1 MSIFS
6 RISEAASLTRLMS
19 RADAIVLQL
28 TGNNPKHF
36 HPSLYRHLLDH
47 VKAHYDEQA
56 FIEAAPLVPEEAA
69 LIMLT
74 LLYGGSAQSASI
86 NSLHRPAVY
95 KSAIELLRVKMQGS
109 IRPSVS
115 LWAFANTPSTQDYV
129 PNESLAPTVDAH
141 GLSGAKIGQEATAD
155 AINRVTGVAKDQ
167 RSASTYEDV
176 MTRPKAPLTEQQIAE
191 IKARH
196 NELRKKW
203 GD

>member
-19 RADAIVLQL
+19 CADTIVLQL

-56 FIEAAPLVPEEAA
+56 FIEATPLKAEEAA

-74 LLYGGSAQSASI
+74 LLYAGSTQSASV
-86 NSLHRPAVY
+86 NPLHRPAVY
-95 KSAIELLRVKMQGS
+95 KSAIEHLRIKMQDD

-115 LWAFANTPSTQDYV
+115 LWAFASTPSAERRAPV
-129 PNESLAPTVDAH
+129 ESLVPADDRGELPETKIKQESTV
-141 GLSGAKIGQEATAD
+141 D
-155 AINRVTGVAKDQ
+155 AINRVTGVEKNA
-167 RSASTYEDV
+167 RSVSTYEDV
-176 MTRPKAPLTEQQIAE
+176 MARPKAPLTDQQIAE

>member
-36 HPSLYRHLLDH
+36 HPSLYRHLLDN
-47 VKAHYDEQA
+47 VKVHYDEQG
-56 FIEAAPLVPEEAA
+56 FIEAAPLKSEEAA

-74 LLYGGSAQSASI
+74 LLYAGSAQSASI
-86 NSLHRPAVY
+86 NPLHRPAVY
-95 KSAIELLRVKMQGS
+95 KSAIEHLRIKMQGQ

-115 LWAFANTPSTQDYV
+115 LWAFANTPSTEDCV
-129 PNESLAPTVDAH
+129 PDESLAPTEDAH
-141 GLSGAKIGQEATAD
+141 ELGGTKIGQEKTAD

-176 MTRPKAPLTEQQIAE
+176 MARPKAPLTDQQIAE

-196 NELRKKW
+196 NEQRKKW

>member
-6 RISEAASLTRLMS
+6 RIGEAASLTRLMS
-19 RADAIVLQL
+19 RTDAIVLQL

-56 FIEAAPLVPEEAA
+56 FIEAAPLNPEEAA

-74 LLYGGSAQSASI
+74 LLYAGSAQSASV
-86 NSLHRPAVY
+86 SPLHRPDVY
-95 KSAIELLRVKMQGS
+95 KSAIDHLRIKMRGGV
-109 IRPSVS
+109 RPSVS
-115 LWAFANTPSTQDYV
+115 LWAFAITPSAEHRV
-129 PNESLAPTVDAH
+129 PDESLAPAKDKH
-141 GLSGAKIGQEATAD
+141 SLSEKDSRQEATAD
-155 AINRVTGVAKDQ
+155 AINRVTGVAKDK
-167 RSASTYEDV
+167 RSASTYEEV
-176 MTRPKAPLTEQQIAE
+176 MARPKASLTDKEIAE

-203 GD
+203 GG